1 MVLKLIQAT
10 SAKPGTTVLWDG
22 FPCIVK
28 SNDQSKTGKH
38 GSMKCRMEVVGI
50 FDKKKR
56 IGVIRGSENLDVPI
70 IEKRRAQI
78 LTVNGDLVSV
88 MDLENF
94 ETLNLPYD
102 EELKDKLSA
111 GQQVEY
117 WDIEGQKV
125 IMRSSS

>member
-1 MVLKLIQAT
+1 MVREVDQLEHEIQKHYFAEDRLK
-10 SAKPGTTVLWDG
+10 
-22 FPCIVK
+22 
-28 SNDQSKTGKH
+28 
-38 GSMKCRMEVVGI
+38 R
-50 FDKKKR
+50 DKKKR
-56 IGVIRGSENLDVPI
+56 IGVIPGSENLDVPI

-125 IMRSSS
+125 VMRASS